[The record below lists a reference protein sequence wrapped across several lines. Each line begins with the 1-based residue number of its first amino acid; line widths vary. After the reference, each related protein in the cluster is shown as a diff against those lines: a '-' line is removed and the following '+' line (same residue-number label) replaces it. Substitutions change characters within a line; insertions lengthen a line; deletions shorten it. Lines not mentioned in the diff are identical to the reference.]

1 MADIF
6 YSKEAIMNNEQKKTV
21 TILTEEMVEILTFGK
36 RADNTITTYKTYAV
50 PFMEYCF
57 DELDKSPFEANEK
70 DVRSYLSSIQNDRS
84 LNDRT
89 INNAISSVHFLFKSV
104 LDLPW
109 NDYKVPKLTFD
120 EYIPFVPTKE
130 EMETFLSS
138 VHDLK
143 RKAMF
148 IIMYGAGL
156 RVSEVC
162 CLRCGDIQKSKSRI
176 HIAPSK
182 GRKER
187 VVEMPQACYDAILR
201 YAATLTPETRRSL
214 TSESWLFP
222 KQRSRNA
229 PIYTNFIIDH
239 IRDIEEKLGWE
250 HRFTS
255 HSFRRAFATHNY
267 MDGNLTMEEI
277 QSALGHN
284 QISTTR
290 LYVRAGVC
298 SLQESHHNSIEGM
311 KL

>member
-1 MADIF
+1 
-6 YSKEAIMNNEQKKTV
+6 
-21 TILTEEMVEILTFGK
+21 
-36 RADNTITTYKTYAV
+36 
-50 PFMEYCF
+50 MEYCF

-70 DVRSYLSSIQNDRS
+70 DVRSYLTSIKNDRN

-89 INNAISSVHFLFKSV
+89 INIAISSIHFLFKSV

-109 NDYKVPKLTFD
+109 NKYKVPLLTFD

-138 VHDLK
+138 VHNLK
-143 RKAMF
+143 RKAML

-162 CLRCGDIQKSKSRI
+162 SLRCGDILKSKSRI

-182 GRKER
+182 RRKER
-187 VVEMPQACYDAILR
+187 VVEMPRACYDAILR
-201 YAATLTPETRRSL
+201 YTATLTSETRRSL
-214 TSESWLFP
+214 TAESWLFP
-222 KQRSRNA
+222 KQRSWDA
-229 PIYTNFIIDH
+229 PIYTNFITDH
-239 IRDIEEKLGWE
+239 IKDIENRIGWE

-277 QSALGHN
+277 QAALGHD

-290 LYVRAGVC
+290 LYVRAGAY
-298 SLQESHHNSIEGM
+298 SLQKHHHNSIEGM